1 MSAQEMVGWW
11 TLWLGVA
18 AVVVLAAA
26 ALLITILV
34 LARQIAALAAVGI
47 AVVEQIEQ
55 NTKPIWQLNA
65 TNHVA
70 LQLLGGAQAI
80 VTANLKDFPL
90 EQLGPAPSRPA
101 TPTTSCSTNATCSP
115 AEFFRSSASKRPTC
129 ATPPWTSQAC
139 STTWPGAKCR
149 TS

>member
-1 MSAQEMVGWW
+1 MNAQEMVGWW
-11 TLWLGVA
+11 YAWLGVA
-18 AVVVLAAA
+18 AVVVVAAA

-70 LQLLGGAQAI
+70 VQLLGGAQAI
-80 VTANLKDFPL
+80 EANALAIVGAL
-90 EQLGPAPSRPA
+90 TEGER
-101 TPTTSCSTNATCSP
+101 
-115 AEFFRSSASKRPTC
+115 EGESKH
-129 ATPPWTSQAC
+129 AA
-139 STTWPGAKCR
+139 
-149 TS
+149 